1 MPISCLQVL
10 YSDIMTLSKMRVK
23 EGKVLPQDYFIDL
36 DHTAENIRKK
46 LDEMNGAESLTPEE
60 FSLLLF
66 HDS

>member
-10 YSDIMTLSKMRVK
+10 YSDILTLSKMRAK
-23 EGKVLPQDYFIDL
+23 DDNTPPQDYFIDL
-36 DHTAENIRKK
+36 DHTADNIRKK
-46 LDEMNGAESLTPEE
+46 LDEATGAESLTPEE